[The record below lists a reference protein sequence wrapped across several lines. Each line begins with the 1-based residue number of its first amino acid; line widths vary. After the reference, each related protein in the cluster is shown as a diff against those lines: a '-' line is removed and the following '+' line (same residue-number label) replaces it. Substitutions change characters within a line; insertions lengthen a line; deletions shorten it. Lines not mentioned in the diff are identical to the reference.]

1 MKNFNNNY
9 LLKRLIVRNVLL
21 MILLFIICPGD
32 IYSQRINIDGNTF
45 RVYGKEIFIN
55 GVNTPWDNWNDF
67 GGNYDHNF
75 WNTEFQEI
83 RQAGGNASRIWIT
96 CNGDVGINI
105 STAGLVSGATLAHWE
120 DLDDMFALAEQHQV
134 YIMATLT
141 SFDHTKNTYTKYQ
154 SWRNMLADNANVSSY
169 VNNYVIPFINRYKDN
184 PYLWCIDVCNEIEWM
199 HENSECGSIS
209 WDRLHYFVS
218 RVAAGVHE
226 NSNVLVTL
234 GSAAVKWNSNS
245 PGCEG
250 NFWSDQNLQAQ
261 YNSQEAFLD
270 FYSPHF
276 YGWVVRWFG
285 NFALDKTPDDYG
297 MNDRPCMV
305 GENPARG
312 VYKQNTSG
320 QDELIVPISEA
331 YIKTYQQG
339 WKGLMVWTSNGVD
352 GNGSLVNCGV
362 GLTAFQNQYPELVS
376 PSPPQPPEF
385 DSIIDI
391 RDGQIYKIVKIGGL
405 WWMAENLNIGD
416 RIPGGTDADTGVVQK
431 YCYNDN
437 DSMCDIYGGLY
448 QWYEMM
454 DYNLDNGFPEVK
466 GNVGICPAGWHVPGD
481 SEWEILVNYL
491 GGSDTAGGKLK
502 DTILWNSP
510 NTGATNETGFT
521 ALPGGGCYGISS
533 FNYIGT
539 SGFWWSSTVASEDS
553 ARGWYMSS
561 DNQNIVRSNADKSA
575 VGWSVRCIKDG
586 CLLKRITMSKS
597 DVTCHG
603 ISDGLINLSVEGTGP
618 FTFNWSTG
626 DTTQNIQNL
635 EGGWYK
641 VIVTD
646 RRGCSMTDSAEI
658 LEPEQLI
665 IFKSDYSDFICSG
678 STEGFVKIGISG
690 GVPPYSYSWS
700 NGKNSQNILNIPS
713 GNYSVTIKDQTNC
726 QITESFTIQAIVPYD
741 NEEIC
746 LATFDPQTGKNLI
759 IWEKTPE
766 MGIKTYKIYRET
778 VTAGDYNLIGTTDFE
793 SPGFYIDENSN
804 PATRSYKYKISV
816 VDTCGNES
824 DMSFFHKTITL
835 QQTSGSGG
843 PINLMWEKYEGFEV
857 QRYNIWRGSD
867 INNMSIIAT
876 VSGEIEAYADTP
888 PLPGTYIYQL
898 EAVSPYSCNPDTL
911 GTVYTSSLSYLP
923 VGSHDG
929 IYNLTRINTLSIFP
943 NPFNES
949 TTLNFNNP
957 EGYNY
962 KLYLKDLSGK
972 VYRIVDGIT
981 TSEFVLEKG
990 DLMEGF
996 YFVELRGPD
1005 IYRGKIIIE

>member
-1 MKNFNNNY
+1 MKTFNNYCSN
-9 LLKRLIVRNVLL
+9 KRFILWNILL
-21 MILLFIICPGD
+21 MILLFIICPEN
-32 IYSQRINIDGNTF
+32 IYSQRIGINGNTF

-55 GVNTPWDNWNDF
+55 GVNTPWDHWNDF

-96 CNGDVGINI
+96 CNGDVGIDI
-105 STAGLVSGATLAHWE
+105 STTGLVSGATQAHWE

-169 VNNYVIPFINRYKDN
+169 VNNYVVPFINRYKDN

-209 WDRLHYFVS
+209 WDRLQYFVA
-218 RVAAGVHE
+218 RVAAAVHE

-234 GSAAVKWNSNS
+234 GSAAVKWNSDC

-261 YNSQEAFLD
+261 HNSPMAFLD

-285 NFALDKTPDDYG
+285 NFALDKTPDNYG
-297 MNDRPCMV
+297 INDRPCMV

-320 QDELIVPISEA
+320 VDELIVPISEA
-331 YIKTYQQG
+331 YIKTFQQG

-352 GNGSLVNCGV
+352 GNGSLANCGV

-376 PSPPQPPEF
+376 PGPDVEV

-391 RDGQIYKIVKIGGL
+391 RDGQTYKIVKIDEQ
-405 WWMAENLNIGD
+405 WWMAENLNIGYQ
-416 RIPGGTDADTGVVQK
+416 IPGGSDADTGVIQK

-448 QWYEMM
+448 QWKEMM
-454 DYNLDNGFPEVK
+454 DYNLDNGYPEVT
-466 GNVGICPAGWHVPGD
+466 GDEGICPAGWHVPGD
-481 SEWEILVNYL
+481 SEWGVLVNYL
-491 GGSDTAGGKLK
+491 GGFNAAGGKLK
-502 DTILWNSP
+502 DTTLWNSP

-521 ALPGGGCYGISS
+521 ALPGGGCYGAGA
-533 FNYIGT
+533 FNYLGT
-539 SGFWWSSTVASEDS
+539 SGFWWSSTEADEDS

-561 DNQNIVRSNADKSA
+561 DNQNIVRLNADKSA
-575 VGWSVRCIKDG
+575 VGWSVRCIKDS
-586 CLLKRITMSKS
+586 CLLEGIGLTRADI
-597 DVTCHG
+597 TCHG
-603 ISDGLINLSVEGTGP
+603 ISDGLINLSVKGEGP
-618 FTFNWSTG
+618 FSFDWSNG
-626 DTTQNIQNL
+626 STTQHIVNL
-635 EGGWYK
+635 DAGWYK
-641 VIVTD
+641 VTVTD
-646 RRGCSMTDSAEI
+646 RRGCTMTDSIEI
-658 LEPEQLI
+658 LEPEQFL

-700 NGKNSQNILNIPS
+700 NGKNFQNLLNVPA
-713 GNYSVTIKDQTNC
+713 GDYSVTVKDQNNC

-746 LATFDPQTGKNLI
+746 LVTFDLQTGKNLI
-759 IWEKTPE
+759 IWEKTSDR
-766 MGIKTYKIYRET
+766 GILSYNIYRET
-778 VTAGDYNLIGTTDFE
+778 NMADVYDLIRTIAFE
-793 SPGFYIDENSN
+793 SPGYFIEEYSD
-804 PATRSYKYKISV
+804 PATRSFKYKISA

-824 DMSFFHKTITL
+824 NLSSYHKTMNLNLLIAL
-835 QQTSGSGG
+835 DGG
-843 PINLMWEKYEGFEV
+843 INFMWDKYEGFEV
-857 QRYNIWRGSD
+857 QNVNIWRGSD
-867 INNMSIIAT
+867 LNNMSIIET
-876 VSGEIEAYADTP
+876 LSVDNTSYSDMD
-888 PLPGTYIYQL
+888 PLAGINIYQV
-898 EAVSPYSCNPDTL
+898 EAVRLNSCNPDTL
-911 GTVYTSSLSYLP
+911 EVTFNSSFSNTVTGFP
-923 VGSHDG
+923 GS
-929 IYNLTRINTLSIFP
+929 INNLDRINRISIFP

-962 KLYLKDLSGK
+962 KLYLTDLSGK
-972 VYRIVDGIT
+972 VCRIVDGII
-981 TSEFVLEKG
+981 TSEIVLEKG
-990 DLMEGF
+990 DLKQGF
-996 YFVELRGPD
+996 YFIELRGSE